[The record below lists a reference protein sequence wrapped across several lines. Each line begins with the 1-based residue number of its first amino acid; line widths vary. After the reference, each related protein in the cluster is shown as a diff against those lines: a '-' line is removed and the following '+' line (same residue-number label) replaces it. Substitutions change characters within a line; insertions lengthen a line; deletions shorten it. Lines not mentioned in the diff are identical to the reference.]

1 MTEDGA
7 RAERARA
14 LLETCGVAA
23 GGMAADEAV
32 RRADEIAAAAAA
44 YTGTGETADAS
55 VFDEHMAAEFE
66 LRDIDRTM
74 ATMVDDPYLNHV
86 AVMTGGRGAAEVRR
100 FYEEHFIP
108 RWPADTTAVPV
119 SRTAGRE
126 QVVDELVMS
135 FTHDVEMD
143 FMLPGMAPTGRPV
156 QLPVAAVVGVRD
168 GRVTHEHIYWDQAT
182 ILVQVG
188 ALDPADLPVT
198 GADQAR
204 KVLDR
209 SLAPNGLI
217 PGWSAGA
224 TG

>member
-1 MTEDGA
+1 MSQDGS

-44 YTGTGETADAS
+44 YAGTSDMADAS

-74 ATMVDDPYLNHV
+74 ATMVEEPYLNHV
-86 AVMTGGRGAAEVRR
+86 AVMTGGRDAAEVRR
-100 FYEEHFIP
+100 FYEDHFIP
-108 RWPADTTAVPV
+108 RWPADTTVVPV
-119 SRTAGRE
+119 SRTVGE
-126 QVVDELVMS
+126 DQVVDELVMS

-143 FMLPGMAPTGRPV
+143 FMLPGVVPSGRPV
-156 QLPVAAVVGVRD
+156 ELPVAAVVGVAD

-188 ALDPADLPVT
+188 ALDPAGLPMT
-198 GADQAR
+198 GGEQAR
-204 KVLDR
+204 KMLDR
-209 SLAPNGLI
+209 SLAPNALI
-217 PGWSAGA
+217 PGWRPA
-224 TG
+224 

>member
-1 MTEDGA
+1 MTEDGT

-32 RRADEIAAAAAA
+32 GRADAIAAAAAA
-44 YTGTGETADAS
+44 YDGGRSEADAS

-74 ATMVDDPYLNHV
+74 ATMVEDPYLNHV

-100 FYEEHFIP
+100 FYDEHFIP

-119 SRTAGRE
+119 SRTIGRG

-143 FMLPGMAPTGRPV
+143 FMLPGMAPSGRPV
-156 QLPVAAVVGVRD
+156 QLPVAAVVGIRD

-182 ILVQVG
+182 VLVQVG
-188 ALDPADLPVT
+188 ALDPAGLPVT
-198 GADQAR
+198 GAEQGR
-204 KVLDR
+204 KMLDP
-209 SLAPNGLI
+209 SIAPNALI
-217 PGWSAGA
+217 PTW
-224 TG
+224 